1 MATRNMEMGREGSPL
16 SEIQVP
22 KTTEE
27 TVALVEGAYAYLR
40 QFKRVLE
47 RHWREAILFVTN
59 EQWVRFD
66 MLSNRFT
73 RNSLEPWIPTPT
85 TNYLSKP
92 YDRVIDILTSPDFAP
107 IARPATQDQADLDAA
122 QAAKRVLSYL
132 RDQLHTPDMQLDLAA
147 WLVTTGN
154 CVMYANWDAMA
165 GVTQRR
171 LREKMVSTPITQPT
185 AYCAGCG
192 EEFPPEASGQMCPA
206 CSRETLRPEDRPQL
220 GPDGAPLFDVRM
232 EKRRDADNRPQ
243 YRTFK
248 TGEVCEAAVNLFNF
262 YPQPRDD
269 FSRVMYV
276 DEVVPFDLDELVSEF
291 GSSAREVIAEDLE
304 IDQLTGFVSSAR
316 SYYYSEA
323 QERKGSMVRVHYF
336 RHVPTDKF
344 SKGKYLVV
352 ANGHLLYDGALEAC
366 LDGKLPYEHVPYRKI
381 PGEMWGIGPMP
392 AAIPVQKRIN
402 AIDSNVVLNRKT
414 MLNPQWTVPQGSGV
428 TFIDGRPGLL
438 IRYNPHNTGG
448 AKPMKEPGVG
458 LPADIYRERDQAQSD
473 LEEIFGTAEV
483 LTGQAPAGV
492 EAGVAL
498 NLLQEQAYRRF
509 GPLMK
514 RWQGSLGRHEQ
525 RKLLVARKKWKDY
538 RLVRVL
544 GDNQEMEAY
553 HYRGADIG
561 NTVDVVVEVE
571 RGILH
576 SESARQQKT
585 IMAADK
591 GWLGDPRQPQVR
603 AKLLEVL
610 GVEGFETE
618 YRLDAKKA
626 IRILNRMK
634 DGTPVP
640 PPLPFD
646 IHPIHFQV
654 LADFTKTSE
663 FEALP
668 PPVQMAIVQRA
679 MGHQQAMQQQAQQA
693 MMAAQAAK
701 GSTEAVSN
709 QVAESGAFGD
719 RPEAQTQAVTAR

>member
-1 MATRNMEMGREGSPL
+1 MATTNMTMGRQGSPVA
-16 SEIQVP
+16 EFQKP
-22 KTTEE
+22 KTVDE
-27 TVALVEGAYAYLR
+27 TVALVQNAYTYLKG
-40 QFKRVLE
+40 FKLVLE

-66 MLSNRFT
+66 AMSNRFT
-73 RNSLEPWIPTPT
+73 RNSLESWIPTPT
-85 TNYLSKP
+85 TDYLSKP
-92 YDRVIDILTSPDFAP
+92 YDRIVDILTSPDFSP
-107 IARPATQDQADLDAA
+107 IARPATQDQSDVDASQAA
-122 QAAKRVLSYL
+122 QRILRYL
-132 RDQLHTPDMQLDLAA
+132 RDHLHTPMLQLDAAA

-154 CVMYANWDAMA
+154 CVLYANWDAAA
-165 GVTQRR
+165 GVLQRR
-171 LREKMVSTPITQPT
+171 LRERTISNPITQPAAT
-185 AYCAGCG
+185 CAMCG
-192 EEFPPEASGQMCPA
+192 EEFPPQADGQTCPA
-206 CSRETLRPEDRPQL
+206 CSRDTLRLQDRPQRSPT
-220 GPDGAPLFDVRM
+220 GEPLYDIRV
-232 EKRRDADNRPQ
+232 EKMRDNQGRPL
-243 YRTFK
+243 YREFS
-248 TGEVCEAAVNLFNF
+248 TGEVCEAAVNLFNW

-276 DEVVPFDLDELVSEF
+276 DEVVPYDLDELKNEF
-291 GSSAREVIAEDLE
+291 GSKAREVIAEDLE
-304 IDQLTGFVSSAR
+304 IDQFTGFVSSAR
-316 SYYYSEA
+316 SHYFSQA
-323 QERKGSMVRVHYF
+323 QEKKMSMVRVHYF
-336 RHVPTDKF
+336 RHVPSDKF
-344 SKGKYLVV
+344 KDGKYIVT
-352 ANGHLLYDGALEAC
+352 ASGKLLYDGDLEKR
-366 LDGKLPYEHVPYRKI
+366 LDGHLPYEHVPYRKI

-392 AAIPVQKRIN
+392 AAIPVQKRLN
-402 AIDSNVVLNRKT
+402 AIDSNVILNRKT
-414 MLNPQWTVPQGSGV
+414 MLNPQWTIPQGSGV

-448 AKPMKEPGVG
+448 ASPQKIPGAG
-458 LPADIYRERDQAQSD
+458 LPGDIYKEREQCRVD
-473 LEEIFGTAEV
+473 LEDIFGTQEV
-483 LTGQAPAGV
+483 LSGQAPTGV

-514 RWQGSLGRHEQ
+514 RWQAALGRHEQ
-525 RKLLVARKKWKDY
+525 RKLLISRKEWKDY

-544 GDNQEMEAY
+544 GENQEMEAY

-626 IRILNRMK
+626 IRLLNRMK
-634 DGTPVP
+634 EGQPVP

-646 IHPIHFQV
+646 VHPIHFQI
-654 LADFTKTSE
+654 LSDFTKTSE
-663 FEALP
+663 FDALS
-668 PPVQMAIVQRA
+668 PPVQMQIIQRA
-679 MGHQQAMQQQAQQA
+679 MSHQQAMQAQAQQA

-701 GSTEAVSN
+701 GSTESVSN

-719 RPEAQTQAVTAR
+719 QREAQTQAVTAR